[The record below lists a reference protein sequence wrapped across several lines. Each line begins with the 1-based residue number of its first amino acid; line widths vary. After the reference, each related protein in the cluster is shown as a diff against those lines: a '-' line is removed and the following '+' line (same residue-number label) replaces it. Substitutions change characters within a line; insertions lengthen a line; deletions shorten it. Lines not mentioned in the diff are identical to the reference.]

1 MAPVPGDSPKT
12 PAWHIDA
19 VRGPSTPSLDH
30 LVGERNQLVG
40 NLDAERLGGL
50 EVNDQLELDWRLHR
64 QIAWCFAAQDAI
76 EVRRRATPQICYVA
90 AIGDQAAA
98 DGEKGER
105 IDRGHTVA
113 RRRRDDGRTI
123 AGCEYVCV
131 HDQPP
136 IRPSGE
142 RSQGAF
148 DAPHVLD
155 WGRNRL
161 HVD

>member
-64 QIAWCFAAQDAI
+64 QIARCFAAQDAI

-90 AIGDQAAA
+90 RS
-98 DGEKGER
+98 EE
-105 IDRGHTVA
+105 HTS
-113 RRRRDDGRTI
+113 
-123 AGCEYVCV
+123 EL
-131 HDQPP
+131 Q
-136 IRPSGE
+136 
-142 RSQGAF
+142 SQF
-148 DAPHVLD
+148 HL
-155 WGRNRL
+155 
-161 HVD
+161 